1 MQKADYLLRFMK
13 QQTDAIA
20 ATDEKLQQFLMWV
33 SEKSLS
39 VELPYKPAAV
49 RAFYF
54 AVAIARNIAVT
65 LDLDLSGDR
74 DLARALNLHID
85 HTDNF
90 DIIVDLNLG
99 RILARAH
106 ALTHTLDD
114 AFASNL
120 DFDFYRPFAY
130 ILNLKLDLEFK
141 QALQQLKTQLPDPFD
156 VTSYLKDAR
165 AQELPLLKTQ
175 LPDLYDDEIFKQW
188 WQANG
193 QAWLMQL
200 REVMISYRNIG
211 HDWHFSYQQM
221 KGLRQYYDANKLLVD
236 CLNRA
241 AHVTP
246 AVREEI
252 EETLLLPIA
261 EIERKGSC

>member
-1 MQKADYLLRFMK
+1 MLRLMK
-13 QQTDAIA
+13 QRTDALV
-20 ATDEKLQQFLMWV
+20 ATDDKLQQFLMWV

-54 AVAIARNIAVT
+54 AVAVARDIGVT
-65 LDLDLSGDR
+65 QDLDLSGDR
-74 DLARALNLHID
+74 DLARALNLNLY
-85 HTDNF
+85 HTHNV
-90 DIIVDLNLG
+90 DIIIDLNLG

-120 DFDFYRPFAY
+120 DFEFARPFTY
-130 ILNLKLDLEFK
+130 IFNLKLGLELK
-141 QALQQLKTQLPDPFD
+141 QALQQLKTQLPAPFD
-156 VTSYLKDAR
+156 VTRYMKDAR
-165 AQELPLLKTQ
+165 DYELSLLKTQ
-175 LPDLYDDEIFKQW
+175 LPDLYDDEIFKHKQW

-241 AHVTP
+241 AQVTP
-246 AVREEI
+246 VVRSQI

-261 EIERKGSC
+261 EIEKYR

>member
-1 MQKADYLLRFMK
+1 MQKADYLLRLMK
-13 QQTDAIA
+13 QRTDALV

-114 AFASNL
+114 AFAST
-120 DFDFYRPFAY
+120 
-130 ILNLKLDLEFK
+130 LE
-141 QALQQLKTQLPDPFD
+141 
-156 VTSYLKDAR
+156 
-165 AQELPLLKTQ
+165 
-175 LPDLYDDEIFKQW
+175 I
-188 WQANG
+188 
-193 QAWLMQL
+193 
-200 REVMISYRNIG
+200 
-211 HDWHFSYQQM
+211 
-221 KGLRQYYDANKLLVD
+221 
-236 CLNRA
+236 
-241 AHVTP
+241 
-246 AVREEI
+246 
-252 EETLLLPIA
+252 
-261 EIERKGSC
+261 

>member
-1 MQKADYLLRFMK
+1 MQKADYLLRLMK
-13 QQTDAIA
+13 QRTDALV
-20 ATDEKLQQFLMWV
+20 ATDEKLQRFLMWV
-33 SEKSLS
+33 NEKSLS
-39 VELPYKPAAV
+39 VELPYKLAAV

-54 AVAIARNIAVT
+54 AVVVARDMAGT
-65 LDLDLSGDR
+65 QTRALSGSR
-74 DLARALNLHID
+74 DIARALNLNIN
-85 HTDNF
+85 HTPNF

-99 RILARAH
+99 RIFARAH
-106 ALTHTLDD
+106 ALTYTLDD
-114 AFASNL
+114 AFASHR
-120 DFDFYRPFAY
+120 DFDFSRPFAY
-130 ILNLKLDLEFK
+130 ILKLKLDLEFE

-156 VTSYLKDAR
+156 APG
-165 AQELPLLKTQ
+165 QELPLLRTQ
-175 LPDLYDDEIFKQW
+175 VPELYDEEIFKQW

-241 AHVTP
+241 DDVTP
-246 AVREEI
+246 AMRSHI

-261 EIERKGSC
+261 EIEKHR

>member
-1 MQKADYLLRFMK
+1 MQKADYLLRLMK
-13 QQTDAIA
+13 QRTDALV

-33 SEKSLS
+33 NKKSLS
-39 VELPYKPAAV
+39 VEVPYKPAAV

-54 AVAIARNIAVT
+54 AVAVARDIAVT
-65 LDLDLSGDR
+65 QDLDSSGSR
-74 DLARALNLHID
+74 DLARALNLSFKLKIN
-85 HTDNF
+85 HTDNL

-106 ALTHTLDD
+106 TLTHALDY

-120 DFDFYRPFAY
+120 YRPFVY
-130 ILNLKLDLEFK
+130 ILSLKLDLEFK
-141 QALQQLKTQLPDPFD
+141 QALQQLKTQLPGQF
-156 VTSYLKDAR
+156 
-165 AQELPLLKTQ
+165 EH
-175 LPDLYDDEIFKQW
+175 KQW

-246 AVREEI
+246 EVREEI

-261 EIERKGSC
+261 LIEKHR